1 MRRTGSASTRD
12 EPQIVRRAGPS
23 AVHHYRAGLR
33 SAARG
38 ASLPYGYTVTMWCS
52 GQVLIHFH
60 GTPGLGLVALFA
72 GGALTG
78 FGLLQSLGRGDAGAD
93 LQLGAAPTWTRG
105 GGIQLLAVAATLVI
119 VAAVGWLLPPALS
132 WALGGMATVVGYLG
146 VIGLEYALQARTAD
160 SHAFSA
166 QSEADPDPPL
176 RR

>member
-1 MRRTGSASTRD
+1 MRRGQASGAESGGSPRADMRRTGSASTRD

-78 FGLLQSLGRGDAGAD
+78 FGAVRTEATRRHAHRRRVARGPG
-93 LQLGAAPTWTRG
+93 
-105 GGIQLLAVAATLVI
+105 
-119 VAAVGWLLPPALS
+119 
-132 WALGGMATVVGYLG
+132 
-146 VIGLEYALQARTAD
+146 
-160 SHAFSA
+160 SA
-166 QSEADPDPPL
+166 PPL
-176 RR
+176 TPAGPSSHTS